1 MSTALLSL
9 QTPTLDAL
17 TSARALQLPEKCES
31 ERLILQASNATHTQE
46 TFEAAHESR
55 HELSAWMPW
64 AYPEPTLQGIAE
76 YHANARSRWFARDFL
91 DFQIYEKSTGKLVG
105 KCGFHHTDWTIPK
118 LEIGYWLRSSAVGNG
133 YCSEAVKAMAVFAK
147 NELGATRLEIC
158 NDPLNEK
165 SRRVAERCGF
175 VLEGI
180 LRQNFRAPG
189 GSLRDSCMY
198 ALVLT

>member
-1 MSTALLSL
+1 MDGLVFGGGEADKGAFGF
-9 QTPTLDAL
+9 LDARA
-17 TSARALQLPEKCES
+17 TSAQKVALQ
-31 ERLILQASNATHTQE
+31 
-46 TFEAAHESR
+46 
-55 HELSAWMPW
+55 
-64 AYPEPTLQGIAE
+64 
-76 YHANARSRWFARDFL
+76 
-91 DFQIYEKSTGKLVG
+91 KL
-105 KCGFHHTDWTIPK
+105 
-118 LEIGYWLRSSAVGNG
+118 
-133 YCSEAVKAMAVFAK
+133 AMAVFAK
-147 NELGATRLEIC
+147 NELGAARLEIC